1 MKAYEFSTTIT
12 SDGKLVIPESYTKDI
27 PAGDSVR
34 VIVLVNDKVMPR
46 MPEED
51 AIAEP
56 PTVAEIVEEIKQSPQ
71 NLANIHTASG
81 LLAEHLAN
89 SPETPDPS
97 FDVVEWNQQW
107 DEIEGDMKNME
118 HRIKLCT

>member
-34 VIVLVNDKVMPR
+34 VIILVNDKITPIVS
-46 MPEED
+46 EEEE
-51 AIAEP
+51 IAEP
-56 PTVAEIVEEIKQSPQ
+56 LTVAEIVEELKQSPQ

-107 DEIEGDMKNME
+107 DEIEANMK
-118 HRIKLCT
+118 KLVTS